1 MFLYINQR
9 DGLSDTLLLRL
20 LPEETSPKK
29 KPPKSTRM
37 LFYSSG
43 KRLLKTN
50 ILIYFSYFQRR
61 NRATYR
67 IGGKKIETFYFL
79 FGFN

>member
-9 DGLSDTLLLRL
+9 DGLSDTLLLWL

-29 KPPKSTRM
+29 AHGCCFIPAEKD
-37 LFYSSG
+37 F
-43 KRLLKTN
+43 LKQTPSF
-50 ILIYFSYFQRR
+50 ISRIFSEGTVRPIR
-61 NRATYR
+61 S
-67 IGGKKIETFYFL
+67 GGKKIETFYFL